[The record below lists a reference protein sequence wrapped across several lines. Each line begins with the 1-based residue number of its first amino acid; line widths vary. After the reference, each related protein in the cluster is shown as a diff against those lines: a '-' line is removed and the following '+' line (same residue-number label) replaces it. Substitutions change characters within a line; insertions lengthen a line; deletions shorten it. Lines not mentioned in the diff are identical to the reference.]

1 MTDEIVMSVINNSVS
16 VLAEFDQYFEQP
28 NPSCREKAAAWKTT
42 IGLQAVDGLHP
53 SQYLLQ
59 EAKRNIEGE
68 VSIDELRKNL
78 YSYYVRKAARGEND
92 PPTEEA
98 DKVSANISQYLSKR
112 TINFSVPGFLL
123 THRAVFNGVF
133 PFAGEIRT
141 CNLTKKEWV
150 LNGDTV
156 YYMDYDDI
164 MAGLDYDLGREKKF
178 RYSGLSAADRLAH
191 LADFTAGLWQIHAFR
206 EGNARTI
213 AVFMNQ
219 HLRSMGFEVNNNLF
233 ADNSWYFRNALVRA
247 VYRNVKINI
256 DPEPKYLIRF
266 LGNLLYGENNAIKS
280 LYLLIYSSEI

>member
-1 MTDEIVMSVINNSVS
+1 MESSNPA
-16 VLAEFDQYFEQP
+16 LGEFDQYFEQP
-28 NPSCREKAAAWKTT
+28 NPSCHEKAAAWKTA
-42 IGLQAVDGLHP
+42 IGLQAVDGLQP

-68 VSIDELRKNL
+68 VSIEELRKNL
-78 YSYYVRKAARGEND
+78 YSYYERKAARGESD

-150 LNGDTV
+150 LNGDSV
-156 YYMDYDDI
+156 YYMDFDDI
-164 MAGLDYDLGREKKF
+164 LAGLEYDLGREKKF
-178 RYSGLSAADRLAH
+178 RYSGLSASERLAH

-206 EGNARTI
+206 EGNTRTV
-213 AVFMNQ
+213 AVFMIQ
-219 HLRSMGFEVNNNLF
+219 YLRSMGFEVNNNLF

-247 VYRNVKINI
+247 VYRNVRINI

-266 LGNLLYGENNAIKS
+266 LGNLLLNS
-280 LYLLIYSSEI
+280 PPD